1 MEVPGLESEVYF
13 GDAEA
18 PPPDW
23 RAVLSEDEPDPEDDP
38 ENAATATAMLG
49 FDPVSLWEES
59 AEEVDAEPQTKS
71 LENHKFGCLLLPL
84 AEPDAKEVT
93 DWIIENVHDEHLA
106 PDGRCLRSHVT
117 VLYGFKDCDE
127 EQLHRIESIL
137 TRHGPV
143 EAKFGDAVSA
153 FPEGK
158 DGVPLKVDLISPQF
172 EALNAVLREEFFD
185 QVEIT
190 HPDFQP
196 HLTLAY
202 LLPGTEKFY
211 LDAKPPF
218 LGKKLSLGMAE
229 FSSPDKVR
237 TQIRL
242 SWLPML
248 KHIDA
253 DDRVIKDNPMPSAH
267 RMIGREQN
275 PSGNRIGM
283 FTVDDDKALPQDQI
297 EAVVDAVRKNDRGHN
312 MAEIGDVR
320 RELEKMGLSRS
331 QQDDALTA
339 AMRADRVVGS
349 GREGRFGVTGQQRGD
364 EMKVRGEQIGIGYL
378 SLRKSMEEKA
388 IGDDPYFD
396 GYQAGMEGKPR
407 HNPHQGDDA
416 RKWDAGWRNATDS
429 RPEPD
434 VDDVKRM
441 VTCSLCGKKID
452 EDYDHGWLGGDAVC
466 PRCMGWEGGKPD
478 SSVVEWYR
486 RQGEWDKRRQ
496 KPKSLKAMSY
506 LNDVAGGA
514 LVPPPEQGEKAQISY
529 LPQTTE
535 TWWFGY
541 RLKNDL
547 EELLMME
554 NQDRELLE
562 RERQN

>member
-253 DDRVIKDNPMPSAH
+253 DDRVIKDNPMPICSP
-267 RMIGREQN
+267 RTFISSPRCW
-275 PSGNRIGM
+275 PVTPNR
-283 FTVDDDKALPQDQI
+283 P
-297 EAVVDAVRKNDRGHN
+297 
-312 MAEIGDVR
+312 
-320 RELEKMGLSRS
+320 
-331 QQDDALTA
+331 
-339 AMRADRVVGS
+339 
-349 GREGRFGVTGQQRGD
+349 
-364 EMKVRGEQIGIGYL
+364 
-378 SLRKSMEEKA
+378 
-388 IGDDPYFD
+388 
-396 GYQAGMEGKPR
+396 
-407 HNPHQGDDA
+407 
-416 RKWDAGWRNATDS
+416 S
-429 RPEPD
+429 RPLPTTRSARIAA
-434 VDDVKRM
+434 VKASS
-441 VTCSLCGKKID
+441 C
-452 EDYDHGWLGGDAVC
+452 WLLLRPIFSSSRRTSPISAMLW
-466 PRCMGWEGGKPD
+466 PR
-478 SSVVEWYR
+478 SFLRTAS
-486 RQGEWDKRRQ
+486 
-496 KPKSLKAMSY
+496 
-506 LNDVAGGA
+506 
-514 LVPPPEQGEKAQISY
+514 
-529 LPQTTE
+529 TTASI
-535 TWWFGY
+535 
-541 RLKNDL
+541 
-547 EELLMME
+547 
-554 NQDRELLE
+554 
-562 RERQN
+562 